1 MSKCKVIAIANQKGG
16 VGKTTTTFN
25 LGVALANQGKK
36 VLLVDSDSQADLT
49 AYMGWYDQDNLKT
62 TMADLVQRAITD
74 VPINTEQA
82 ILHHDKKVDLIPSSL
97 ALANIENSLIN
108 AMSREYVTK
117 DILSSVKDR
126 YDYVL
131 IDCMPSLGMITL
143 NALAS
148 ADKVIIPVQPQYLAA
163 KGMGYLLTTI
173 KKVRRQINPVLNVEG
188 VLITLKDGRT
198 NVEKDYY
205 FHTKGITYQ
214 AFDCNDKMFINF
226 KQKIISWCDMLTYFN
241 FYKWRVAINVLS
253 SDYETYGCYLWPPKM
268 PCMYSGSFW
277 WAKSQYIRK
286 LPDFDDKKIKEDRFY
301 SETWLFKKNAKH
313 FSAFDTKA
321 DLYFVDIPR
330 SIYAN
335 VSPPLHD
342 RITFSISYNW
352 WKILKH
358 FFHYNYKKRCQQR
371 FQKLKNNI

>member
-1 MSKCKVIAIANQKGG
+1 MAKCKVIAIANQKGG

-62 TMADLVQRAITD
+62 TMADLVQGAITD

-82 ILHHDKKVDLIPSSL
+82 ILHHNENVDLIPSSL

-198 NVEKDYY
+198 NVEKDTQAELKEAYGAIVKI
-205 FHTKGITYQ
+205 FDIEIPKATKTAESTSKGKSVFAY
-214 AFDCNDKMFINF
+214 DKNGKVAEAYSLVAKEVVENVKER
-226 KQKIISWCDMLTYFN
+226 KQN
-241 FYKWRVAINVLS
+241 ES
-253 SDYETYGCYLWPPKM
+253 SKDY
-268 PCMYSGSFW
+268 S
-277 WAKSQYIRK
+277 R
-286 LPDFDDKKIKEDRFY
+286 
-301 SETWLFKKNAKH
+301 
-313 FSAFDTKA
+313 
-321 DLYFVDIPR
+321 
-330 SIYAN
+330 
-335 VSPPLHD
+335 
-342 RITFSISYNW
+342 
-352 WKILKH
+352 
-358 FFHYNYKKRCQQR
+358 
-371 FQKLKNNI
+371 